1 MAKGGFPGGRFPGG
15 GNMNQMIK
23 QAQKMQEE
31 MKKAQEQLSEATYEA
46 TVGGGVVSATV
57 SGEKKLLSLTIAREA
72 VDPDDVEMLQD
83 LVISAVNEA
92 MSKADSAAMESMG
105 KLTGGINIPG
115 LF

>member
-15 GNMNQMIK
+15 GNMSQMIK
-23 QAQKMQEE
+23 KAQKMQEE
-31 MKKAQEQLSEATYEA
+31 MKKAQDALAEAAYEA
-46 TVGGGVVSATV
+46 SVGGGAVCAKV

-72 VDPDDVEMLQD
+72 VDPDDVEMLED

-92 MSKADSAAMESMG
+92 MSKADKAAMESMG
-105 KLTGGINIPG
+105 KLTGGMDIAG